1 MKKWIFI
8 GGGIVIVIIIVIFVV
23 GISNIGPLIKTA
35 VNTYGPGITQT
46 AVSLEDVSVS
56 IFSGEAKLKG
66 FYLGNPKG
74 FKSPEAMKV
83 GSILVDVDEK
93 SLMKD
98 PMIIDRIEI
107 TRPEITYEKAKGTD
121 NFRAIINNVQKT
133 VGMGESPKEKSKEKG
148 KGKKL
153 LIRDFV
159 VKDGRVTLTTA
170 FLENLGKKSISAQ
183 LPDIH
188 LKNIGG
194 EKEGALPAKVSE
206 EILAALYGKITSS
219 AVTDSLNKELKALGT
234 NLEGVTEGA
243 KKQIESVVKGT
254 KEERKKALDKVKG
267 LFGK

>member
-1 MKKWIFI
+1 MMKKWILI
-8 GGGIVIVIIIVIFVV
+8 GGGVVIVIIIVLFVI
-23 GISNIGPLIKTA
+23 GISNIGPLIKA
-35 VNTYGPGITQT
+35 GVNTYGPGITKT
-46 AVSLEDVSVS
+46 EVRLEDVSVS

-66 FYLGNPKG
+66 FHLGNPKG

-83 GSILVDVDEK
+83 GSIFVDVDEK

-121 NFRAIINNVQKT
+121 NFRAIIDNVQKT
-133 VGMGESPKEKSKEKG
+133 VGMGESPKEKSKEEG

-159 VKDGRVTLTTA
+159 VKDGKVTLTTA
-170 FLENLGKKSISAQ
+170 FLGSKSISVA

-194 EKEGALPAKVSE
+194 QKEGTSPAKVSE

-234 NLEGVTEGA
+234 NLEEATEGA
-243 KKQIESVVKGT
+243 KKQVETILKGT
-254 KEERKKALDKVKG
+254 KGEGGKVLDKVKG

>member
-1 MKKWIFI
+1 MMKKWILI
-8 GGGIVIVIIIVIFVV
+8 GSGVVIVLIILILVI

-35 VNTYGPGITQT
+35 VNTYGPGITKT
-46 AVSLEDVSVS
+46 DVRLEDVSIS

-74 FKSPEAMKV
+74 FKSSEAMKV
-83 GSILVDVDEK
+83 KSIFVDVDEK

-107 TRPEITYEKAKGTD
+107 TRPEITYEKARGTD
-121 NFRAIINNVQKT
+121 NFKAIIDNVQRT
-133 VGMGESPKEKSKEKG
+133 AAVVESPKEKPKEEG

-159 VKDGRVTLTTA
+159 VKDGKISLVTA
-170 FLENLGKKSISAQ
+170 FLGGKSINVA

-194 EKEGALPAKVSE
+194 QKEGTSPAKASE

-219 AVTDSLNKELKALGT
+219 AVTDTLNKELKALGT
-234 NLEGVTEGA
+234 NLEEATEGA
-243 KKQIESVVKGT
+243 KKQMETVVKGT
-254 KEERKKALDKVKG
+254 EGGKALDKVKG

>member
-1 MKKWIFI
+1 MKKWILI
-8 GGGIVIVIIIVIFVV
+8 GSGAVVVIIILILVI

-35 VNTYGPGITQT
+35 VNTYGPGITRT
-46 AVSLEDVSVS
+46 EVRLEDVSVS

-83 GSILVDVDEK
+83 KSIFVDVDEK

-107 TRPEITYEKAKGTD
+107 IRPEITYEKAKGTD
-121 NFRAIINNVQKT
+121 NFRAIMDNVQKT
-133 VGMGESPKEKSKEKG
+133 AGMGESPKEKSKEAG

-159 VKDGRVTLTTA
+159 LKDGKVTLTTA
-170 FLENLGKKSISAQ
+170 FLGNRSVSVA

-194 EKEGALPAKVSE
+194 EKGGTSPAKASE
-206 EILAALYGKITSS
+206 EILAALYGKITSP
-219 AVTDSLNKELKALGT
+219 AVTDALNKELKALGT
-234 NLEGVTEGA
+234 NLEEATEGA
-243 KKQIESVVKGT
+243 KKQVESVVKGT
-254 KEERKKALDKVKG
+254 KEEGGKALDKVKG